1 MTNSSPMWA
10 IQVAVRNALLADT
23 DITDVVTGVYDH
35 VPETAGFPYITVGEA
50 TETSDNT
57 HNTFGHQT
65 TVTLHIWTR
74 QRGHK
79 QGLELLQSVK
89 AALDRQPLTVDGRHT
104 VLIRHEFTQTLR
116 DPDPEVRHIPA
127 RFRVITQEV

>member
-10 IQVAVRNALLADT
+10 IQVAVRNALLDDT

-57 HNTFGHQT
+57 HTTFGHQT

-89 AALDRQPLTVDGRHT
+89 AALDRQPLEVDGRHT

>member
-1 MTNSSPMWA
+1 MWA
-10 IQVAVRNALLADT
+10 IQVAVRDALLDDN
-23 DITDVVTGVYDH
+23 DIAQAVTGVYDY
-35 VPETAGFPYITVGEA
+35 VPETAAMPYITVGEA

-79 QGLELLQSVK
+79 QGLELLQQVK
-89 AALDRQPLTVDGRHT
+89 KVLDRQPLDIDGRHT